1 MLRAYELVP
10 EAYRQCFRKYRGLYG
25 QTAGPT
31 FVDFAREKGTLFDR
45 WCIAS
50 KASGLE
56 SLCELALL

>member
-1 MLRAYELVP
+1 MP

-25 QTAGPT
+25 QTVGPT